1 MAELSLQH
9 VDKIY
14 DNNVQAVFDFN
25 LEVKD
30 KEFIVFVGP
39 SGCGKSTTLRMIAG
53 LEEISAGD
61 FYIDGKRMND
71 VEPKDRDIAM
81 VFQSYALYP
90 HMSVYEN
97 MAFGLKLRKYSKEEI
112 DKMEFT
118 ATSNLVSVKVNGK
131 KEVLNVKIEAPTDF
145 SGDDIDMLEDMI
157 MVAVNE
163 AFKQVDKETEKKMG
177 KYTSMMPG
185 LF

>member
-1 MAELSLQH
+1 MNMQALMRQAQSLQ
-9 VDKIY
+9 
-14 DNNVQAVFDFN
+14 
-25 LEVKD
+25 KD
-30 KEFIVFVGP
+30 
-39 SGCGKSTTLRMIAG
+39 M
-53 LEEISAGD
+53 
-61 FYIDGKRMND
+61 
-71 VEPKDRDIAM
+71 
-81 VFQSYALYP
+81 
-90 HMSVYEN
+90 
-97 MAFGLKLRKYSKEEI
+97 LKSKEEI

-145 SGDDIDMLEDMI
+145 SEDDIDMLEDMI